1 MSKVV
6 TTVTM
11 MMMTM
16 VIVILPP
23 QQEQR
28 RCSFSYRTGYLY
40 NDAQLYYVSEIKS
53 LYGFISQ
60 TPPSHLALAG
70 GAFQSKRQ
78 QGLTFT
84 RSSTR

>member
-6 TTVTM
+6 TTVM

-28 RCSFSYRTGYLY
+28 RCSFSYRAGYLY

-53 LYGFISQ
+53 L
-60 TPPSHLALAG
+60 
-70 GAFQSKRQ
+70 
-78 QGLTFT
+78 
-84 RSSTR
+84 